1 MTNGCNGRGCHK
13 LIKDATESV
22 TCIDIGGNKLNT
34 YNWLE
39 DIPES
44 YHNCDIVEIR
54 FKNTRK
60 GFYKNVNDL
69 KLKRGDIVAVE
80 ASPGHDIGIV
90 SLVGALVKIQIER
103 NNISIEENEFRKVY
117 RKAKPADI
125 EKWNESMALE
135 FPTMIKSRKIA
146 LDLKLEMKIGDV
158 EYQGDGT
165 KAIFYYIA
173 DDRVDFRELIKI
185 LAEQLKVRI
194 EMKQIGARQEAGRI
208 GGIGSC
214 GRELCCSTWITSFVS
229 VTTNAARY
237 QEVSLN
243 PQKLAGQCGKLKCC
257 LNYELAAYLDAQKD
271 FPSTSI
277 PLETE
282 QGLVFH
288 QKTDVLKRLMWYS
301 SKKEMP
307 SEIVCLSVDQVKE
320 IIEKNK
326 KGEKVKK
333 LESIENM
340 NIAPI
345 IDYQYKNAVDEKI
358 LTRFEDKPAPKPH
371 KKHHNNKHRRD
382 K

>member
-13 LIKDATESV
+13 LVKDATESV
-22 TCIDIGGNKLNT
+22 TCVDIGGNKLNT
-34 YNWLE
+34 YDWLG
-39 DIPES
+39 DIPEAFQ
-44 YHNCDIVEIR
+44 NCDIIEIR

-60 GFYKNVNDL
+60 GYFRNVNDL
-69 KLKRGDIVAVE
+69 KLKKGDVVAVE

-90 SLVGALVKIQIER
+90 SLVGALVRIQLDR
-103 NNISIEENEFRKVY
+103 NNIPFEGTEFRKIY
-117 RKAKPADI
+117 RKAKSADI
-125 EKWNESMALE
+125 DKWNESMALE

-173 DDRVDFRELIKI
+173 DDRVDFRELIKV

-257 LNYELAAYLDAQKD
+257 LNYELASYLDAQQD
-271 FPSTSI
+271 FPNTSV

-282 QGLVFH
+282 QGMVFH
-288 QKTDVLKRLMWYS
+288 QKTDVFKRLMWYS
-301 SKKEMP
+301 SRKDMP
-307 SEIVCLSVDQVKE
+307 SEIVCLSVDQVKD

-326 KGEKVKK
+326 RGEKVRK
-333 LESIENM
+333 LESIESS

-358 LTRFEDKPAPKPH
+358 LTRFEDKPAPKPN
-371 KKHHNNKHRRD
+371 KKHHHNNKHHR
-382 K
+382 